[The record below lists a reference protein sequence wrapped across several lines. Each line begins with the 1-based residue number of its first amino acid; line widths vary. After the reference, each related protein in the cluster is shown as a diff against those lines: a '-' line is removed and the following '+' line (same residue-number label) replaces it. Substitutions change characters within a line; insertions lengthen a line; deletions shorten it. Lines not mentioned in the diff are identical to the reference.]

1 MSSIK
6 NSFNFKKKAFIKIP
20 KTSIVRVP
28 DPAVCLTCG
37 VCPGAQLPFLSLM
50 YIVSLDLV
58 KAYVKKSNI
67 IEH

>member
-6 NSFNFKKKAFIKIP
+6 NSFNLKKKAFIKIP

-50 YIVSLDLV
+50 YNVSLDLV
-58 KAYVKKSNI
+58 KAYVKKKYN
-67 IEH
+67 